1 MLSESVELSAEL
13 KHFGSLHV
21 MQIHQLIDSSLFV
34 YIYMCV
40 QTHWCLIQIYSLLKI
55 SYSFGALSLSPSFFF
70 SFLPSSLIH
79 FSTSLRH
86 GFAPC
91 HHYPKCSW
99 NHRECNL
106 PLLVLVSC
114 KGSVEQFSPAP
125 YLATLIN
132 CMVWVV
138 YGLPMVHPN
147 STLVVTIN
155 GTGTAI
161 EIVYLTL
168 FLIYCHDKKK
178 RVKVML
184 IVLVEIIFIVGVT
197 ALVLI
202 IADTTQPI
210 LFNIM
215 MYAAPLSVMV
225 SINQNLYIDYLLN
238 QFYYMMTMMMM
249 MQKLVITT
257 KSVEY
262 MPFFLSL
269 ASFANGVAWTAYAFL
284 PFDPFIAVPNGLGTL
299 FSLAQL
305 LLYATYYKST
315 KRIIAA
321 RQEAKMEMHLSEV
334 VVNGDNKDPKKN
346 STAP

>member
-1 MLSESVELSAEL
+1 MNENYCGRPTFIRIW
-13 KHFGSLHV
+13 K
-21 MQIHQLIDSSLFV
+21 
-34 YIYMCV
+34 
-40 QTHWCLIQIYSLLKI
+40 
-55 SYSFGALSLSPSFFF
+55 
-70 SFLPSSLIH
+70 
-79 FSTSLRH
+79 
-86 GFAPC
+86 
-91 HHYPKCSW
+91 
-99 NHRECNL
+99 
-106 PLLVLVSC
+106 

-161 EIVYLTL
+161 EIVYLTF

-184 IVLVEIIFIVGVT
+184 IVLVEIIFIAGVT

-202 IADTTQPI
+202 IAHTTQRRSMVVGIIAI

-225 SINQNLYIDYLLN
+225 SINGNLYIDYLLN

-269 ASFANGVAWTAYAFL
+269 ASFANGVAWTTYAFL
-284 PFDPFIAVPNGLGTL
+284 PFDPFIAVSYT
-299 FSLAQL
+299 
-305 LLYATYYKST
+305 
-315 KRIIAA
+315 
-321 RQEAKMEMHLSEV
+321 
-334 VVNGDNKDPKKN
+334 
-346 STAP
+346 

>member
-1 MLSESVELSAEL
+1 
-13 KHFGSLHV
+13 
-21 MQIHQLIDSSLFV
+21 
-34 YIYMCV
+34 MCV

-55 SYSFGALSLSPSFFF
+55 SYSFGTLSLS
-70 SFLPSSLIH
+70 LPH
-79 FSTSLRH
+79 FSSP
-86 GFAPC
+86 FF
-91 HHYPKCSW
+91 
-99 NHRECNL
+99 
-106 PLLVLVSC
+106 PLLSFISLLLSAMVSHLVTTIRNVVGITGNVISLFLFLSPVPTFIRIWK

-184 IVLVEIIFIVGVT
+184 IVLVEMIFIAGVT

-202 IADTTQPI
+202 IAHTTQRRSMVVGIIAI

-215 MYAAPLSVMV
+215 MYAAPLSVM
-225 SINQNLYIDYLLN
+225 
-238 QFYYMMTMMMM
+238 
-249 MQKLVITT
+249 KLVITT

-334 VVNGDNKDPKKN
+334 VVNGDNNDPKKN

>member
-1 MLSESVELSAEL
+1 MVSHLVTTIRNVV
-13 KHFGSLHV
+13 GITGNV
-21 MQIHQLIDSSLFV
+21 ISLF
-34 YIYMCV
+34 
-40 QTHWCLIQIYSLLKI
+40 L
-55 SYSFGALSLSPSFFF
+55 FLSPVPTF
-70 SFLPSSLIH
+70 I
-79 FSTSLRH
+79 RIW
-86 GFAPC
+86 
-91 HHYPKCSW
+91 K
-99 NHRECNL
+99 
-106 PLLVLVSC
+106 

-184 IVLVEIIFIVGVT
+184 IVLVEIIFIAGVT

-202 IADTTQPI
+202 IAHTTQRRSMVVGIIAI

-215 MYAAPLSVMV
+215 MYAAPLSVM
-225 SINQNLYIDYLLN
+225 
-238 QFYYMMTMMMM
+238 
-249 MQKLVITT
+249 KLVITT

-334 VVNGDNKDPKKN
+334 VVNGDNNDPKKN
-346 STAP
+346 CTAP

>member
-1 MLSESVELSAEL
+1 MVSHLVNTIRNVV
-13 KHFGSLHV
+13 GITGNV
-21 MQIHQLIDSSLFV
+21 ISLF
-34 YIYMCV
+34 
-40 QTHWCLIQIYSLLKI
+40 L
-55 SYSFGALSLSPSFFF
+55 FLSPVPTFVR
-70 SFLPSSLIH
+70 IW
-79 FSTSLRH
+79 
-86 GFAPC
+86 
-91 HHYPKCSW
+91 K
-99 NHRECNL
+99 
-106 PLLVLVSC
+106 

-132 CMVWVV
+132 CMVWVI

-161 EIVYLTL
+161 EVVYLTL
-168 FLIYCHDKKK
+168 FLIFCHDKKK
-178 RVKVML
+178 RLKVLL
-184 IVLVEIIFIVGVT
+184 IVLVELIFIAVVT
-197 ALVLI
+197 TLVLTIVHTTQHRSMVVGI
-202 IADTTQPI
+202 IAI

-215 MYAAPLSVMV
+215 MYAAPLSVM
-225 SINQNLYIDYLLN
+225 
-238 QFYYMMTMMMM
+238 
-249 MQKLVITT
+249 KLVIST

-269 ASFANGVAWTAYAFL
+269 ASFANGVAWSTYAFL

-321 RQEAKMEMHLSEV
+321 RQETKIEMHLSEV
-334 VVNGDNKDPKKN
+334 VINGDNDPKK
-346 STAP
+346 TGRAT